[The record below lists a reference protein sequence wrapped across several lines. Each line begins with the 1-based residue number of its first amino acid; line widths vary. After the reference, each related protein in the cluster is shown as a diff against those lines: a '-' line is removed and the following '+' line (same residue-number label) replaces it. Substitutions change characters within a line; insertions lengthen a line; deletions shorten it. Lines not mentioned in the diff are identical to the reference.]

1 MEVVVRWH
9 GGSFRSSV
17 DWSTDRASTTS
28 LARAIA
34 REKREREERTRAAE
48 QKRNSAVVRRI
59 HQHCLRLRRET
70 SPFKPNQLVF
80 RVSRCETYPRRSK
93 PLVTKMTMTIV
104 PEEEHDECDAVLH
117 DGNAPTTAAVLDV
130 TMDIV
135 EDASDAGNLGK
146 NESKK
151 RSLHDMSENESSIS
165 SNSNKKTKTCTG
177 LPRRV
182 STIAGDGSTEATKV
196 TLAASSAST
205 MALPPPPMN
214 NTAAESRRPMIRR
227 VSDYLDDVRRS
238 SLLMVAGQVG
248 EKRNRAGRNGRA
260 GDGTAT
266 PGLVTPSSSFLVG
279 SIDPAIV
286 AVQEEEAARVQI
298 EECDDEENEK
308 SLDDELSADTAH
320 AASKAL
326 AATDTCTHG
335 SEPTRRNQPQCTWKT
350 ILFRRTLPLL
360 VVIEAALLVA
370 ERVFDLPF
378 DPTFSLHEAPI
389 HPDSVYVP
397 GAGFSGY
404 WFTLGRLKSIPD
416 PSSKSY
422 YCYSAGCL
430 GVVATL
436 AGKSMHE
443 MSDLAFG
450 VQRRWKE
457 GHLDRYDVVPHFVDG
472 LLFDTAIIEGQER
485 DIMRN
490 ATAPVMSDANLLSKL
505 NVITTIKDMVGV
517 RSVIRTP
524 RSIGELREMLI
535 HTTWI
540 PWATG
545 DGLWTKDA
553 LTGDHH
559 MDGAFSATT
568 HPRCTHHLGLPFMLD
583 LFLNILN
590 VNLGRDKV
598 EKYWNAGIML
608 GL

>member
-1 MEVVVRWH
+1 MSTARRTADRATTSVRSRQRAERDENENR
-9 GGSFRSSV
+9 GRRSLLAIVACGRDGQSSFRAKIS
-17 DWSTDRASTTS
+17 WCFAF
-28 LARAIA
+28 LI
-34 REKREREERTRAAE
+34 EP
-48 QKRNSAVVRRI
+48 
-59 HQHCLRLRRET
+59 HLL
-70 SPFKPNQLVF
+70 
-80 RVSRCETYPRRSK
+80 
-93 PLVTKMTMTIV
+93 TKMTMAIV
-104 PEEEHDECDAVLH
+104 PEEHDECDAVPQSS
-117 DGNAPTTAAVLDV
+117 DGNAPTTAAMMDE
-130 TMDIV
+130 TMDV
-135 EDASDAGNLGK
+135 ADNASDADDIGRNQ
-146 NESKK
+146 SKK
-151 RSLHDMSENESSIS
+151 RSINDISENEGSGGGS
-165 SNSNKKTKTCTG
+165 SNKKTCAG
-177 LPRRV
+177 LPPRRV
-182 STIAGDGSTEATKV
+182 STIAGDGSTEAIKV
-196 TLAASSAST
+196 TTAAASSASIMT
-205 MALPPPPMN
+205 LAPPPTN
-214 NTAAESRRPMIRR
+214 DTVAEPRRPMLRR

-238 SLLMVAGQVG
+238 SLLMAVAGQVSVG
-248 EKRNRAGRNGRA
+248 EKRSRDGRNGRA

-286 AVQEEEAARVQI
+286 AVAAQEDEATNIGDDAKIQSGER
-298 EECDDEENEK
+298 EDDDENEQ
-308 SLDDELSADTAH
+308 SRDDKESADAEVH
-320 AASKAL
+320 FASKTL
-326 AATDTCTHG
+326 AAVDAND
-335 SEPTRRNQPQCTWKT
+335 SNAVKQNQPQPTWRT
-350 ILFRRTLPLL
+350 TLFRRILPLFI
-360 VVIEAALLVA
+360 VIEAALLVA

-389 HPDSVYVP
+389 HPDSIYVP

-416 PSSKSY
+416 PASKSY

-443 MSDLAFG
+443 MSDLAFD
-450 VQRRWKE
+450 VQRRWKA
-457 GHLDRYDVVPHFVDG
+457 GNLDRYDVVPHFVDG
-472 LLFDTAIIEGQER
+472 LLFDTAGIEGHAR
-485 DIMRN
+485 DITRN
-490 ATAPVMSDANLLSKL
+490 VTAPVMSDAKLLSKI

-524 RSIGELREMLI
+524 RSIDELRDMLI

-545 DGLWTKDA
+545 DGLWTQDE

>member
-1 MEVVVRWH
+1 
-9 GGSFRSSV
+9 
-17 DWSTDRASTTS
+17 
-28 LARAIA
+28 
-34 REKREREERTRAAE
+34 
-48 QKRNSAVVRRI
+48 
-59 HQHCLRLRRET
+59 
-70 SPFKPNQLVF
+70 
-80 RVSRCETYPRRSK
+80 
-93 PLVTKMTMTIV
+93 MTMTIV
-104 PEEEHDECDAVLH
+104 PEEEHECDAVPQS
-117 DGNAPTTAAVLDV
+117 DGKTTAAVLDV

-135 EDASDAGNLGK
+135 EDASDADHVGK
-146 NESKK
+146 SLSKK
-151 RSLHDMSENESSIS
+151 RSLNDISENESNSS
-165 SNSNKKTKTCTG
+165 SNNKKKACTG

-182 STIAGDGSTEATKV
+182 STIAGDGSTEAIAD
-196 TLAASSAST
+196 AASASIV
-205 MALPPPPMN
+205 MAPPLPPAN
-214 NTAAESRRPMIRR
+214 NTVGESRRPIIRR

-260 GDGTAT
+260 SDGTAT

-286 AVQEEEAARVQI
+286 AVQEEEGANFGDDAIIQR
-298 EECDDEENEK
+298 EECEDDEKEK
-308 SLDDELSADTAH
+308 SLGDEQSADTAH
-320 AASKAL
+320 AASNALVAPKAK
-326 AATDTCTHG
+326 A
-335 SEPTRRNQPQCTWKT
+335 SEPTVRNQPQSTWKT
-350 ILFRRTLPLL
+350 MLFHRILPLL
-360 VVIEAALLVA
+360 ILIEAALLVA

-416 PSSKSY
+416 PASKSY

-472 LLFDTAIIEGQER
+472 LLFDTAGAVDEHGS
-485 DIMRN
+485 DAMKN
-490 ATAPVMSDANLLSKL
+490 VTAPVMSDAKLLSKI

-524 RSIGELREMLI
+524 RSIGELRDMLI

-545 DGLWTKDA
+545 DGLWAKDA

>member
-1 MEVVVRWH
+1 MMM
-9 GGSFRSSV
+9 
-17 DWSTDRASTTS
+17 A
-28 LARAIA
+28 
-34 REKREREERTRAAE
+34 
-48 QKRNSAVVRRI
+48 
-59 HQHCLRLRRET
+59 
-70 SPFKPNQLVF
+70 
-80 RVSRCETYPRRSK
+80 
-93 PLVTKMTMTIV
+93 IV
-104 PEEEHDECDAVLH
+104 PEEEHDECGAVPQS
-117 DGNAPTTAAVLDV
+117 DGNAV
-130 TMDIV
+130 MDEALGV
-135 EDASDAGNLGK
+135 ADNASDADNVGRNQ
-146 NESKK
+146 SKK
-151 RSLHDMSENESSIS
+151 RSINDISENESSS
-165 SNSNKKTKTCTG
+165 GGSSNKKACPG

-182 STIAGDGSTEATKV
+182 STIAGDGSTEAITAA
-196 TLAASSAST
+196 AASSAST
-205 MALPPPPMN
+205 VP
-214 NTAAESRRPMIRR
+214 RRPMMIRR

-238 SLLMVAGQVG
+238 SLLMAVAGQVHAG
-248 EKRNRAGRNGRA
+248 EKRSRDGRNGRA

-266 PGLVTPSSSFLVG
+266 PGLVTPSASFLVG

-286 AVQEEEAARVQI
+286 AVAAQEAKENDEHDVGDDAKIQS
-298 EECDDEENEK
+298 EECEDDDDNEQ
-308 SLDDELSADTAH
+308 SRDDKKSADTEADV
-320 AASKAL
+320 ASKTL
-326 AATDTCTHG
+326 AATDTNDSNATKQ
-335 SEPTRRNQPQCTWKT
+335 NQPPPAWKA
-350 ILFRRTLPLL
+350 ILFRRILPLL
-360 VVIEAALLVA
+360 IVIEAALLVA

-389 HPDSVYVP
+389 HPDSIYVP

-416 PSSKSY
+416 PASKSY

-443 MSDLAFG
+443 MSDLAFD
-450 VQRRWKE
+450 VQRRWKA
-457 GHLDRYDVVPHFVDG
+457 GNLDRYDVVPHFVDG
-472 LLFDTAIIEGQER
+472 LLFDTAGIEGHAR
-485 DIMRN
+485 DITRN
-490 ATAPVMSDANLLSKL
+490 VTAPVMSDAKLLSKI

-524 RSIGELREMLI
+524 RSIDELRDMLI

-545 DGLWTKDA
+545 DGLWTQDE

-568 HPRCTHHLGLPFMLD
+568 HPRCTNHLGLPFMLD

>member
-1 MEVVVRWH
+1 M
-9 GGSFRSSV
+9 
-17 DWSTDRASTTS
+17 TT
-28 LARAIA
+28 
-34 REKREREERTRAAE
+34 
-48 QKRNSAVVRRI
+48 
-59 HQHCLRLRRET
+59 
-70 SPFKPNQLVF
+70 
-80 RVSRCETYPRRSK
+80 
-93 PLVTKMTMTIV
+93 TIV
-104 PEEEHDECDAVLH
+104 PEEHGAVPQS
-117 DGNAPTTAAVLDV
+117 DGNASAATMMDV
-130 TMDIV
+130 TMDV
-135 EDASDAGNLGK
+135 VDDASDADNVGK
-146 NESKK
+146 YQTKK
-151 RSLHDMSENESSIS
+151 RSLNDISDSES
-165 SNSNKKTKTCTG
+165 SNSNKKTCPG

-182 STIAGDGSTEATKV
+182 STIVGDGSTVTITTAT
-196 TLAASSAST
+196 SSASIP
-205 MALPPPPMN
+205 APPP
-214 NTAAESRRPMIRR
+214 NTNTVGECRRPMIRR

-248 EKRNRAGRNGRA
+248 EKRNRAGRGRA

-279 SIDPAIV
+279 SIDPAII
-286 AVQEEEAARVQI
+286 AIQKEESAKVGGDAGDQSEQCEV
-298 EECDDEENEK
+298 EKENEK
-308 SLDDELSADTAH
+308 SVDDIQSATAH
-320 AASKAL
+320 VASEEHAII
-326 AATDTCTHG
+326 DTSV
-335 SEPTRRNQPQCTWKT
+335 SEPTRQNQLPPTWKV
-350 ILFRRTLPLL
+350 ILFRRILPLL
-360 VVIEAALLVA
+360 ILIEAALLVA

-389 HPDSVYVP
+389 HPNSVYVP

-416 PSSKSY
+416 PTSKSY

-457 GHLDRYDVVPHFVDG
+457 GTLDRYDVVPSFVDG
-472 LLFDTAIIEGQER
+472 LLFDAAGVEGQKR
-485 DIMRN
+485 DIMSN
-490 ATAPVMSDANLLSKL
+490 ATAPVMADADLLSKI

-524 RSIGELREMLI
+524 RSIGELRDMLI

-545 DGLWTKDA
+545 DGLWTKDK

-583 LFLNILN
+583 LFMNILN

-598 EKYWNAGIML
+598 ENYWNAGIML